1 MNSETKMPE
10 DELKM
15 PLKDARR
22 IVETYEKDFNEG
34 IIAYPEVKKDLDLA
48 RKVLH
53 NYWIRVFRRMD

>member
-1 MNSETKMPE
+1 MPE

-22 IVETYEKDFNEG
+22 IVETYEKDFNNG
-34 IIAYPEVKKDLDLA
+34 IVAYPDVKKDLDLA
-48 RKVLH
+48 RKALH

>member
-1 MNSETKMPE
+1 MPE

-53 NYWIRVFRRMD
+53 NYWIRVFWRMDK

>member
-1 MNSETKMPE
+1 MPE
-10 DELKM
+10 GELKM